1 MKKLLLLVLLPF
13 SLNAQTTLLTE
24 DFESGSLPS
33 GWLTDGS
40 PANYWTVMGTSA
52 INGSFSAMITN
63 TGESWGYN
71 PNVNS
76 EASLRAPLFIPSGEP
91 VIKVSLTW
99 KGRGEPSWDD
109 LKILIDNG
117 TGGSGG
123 GGEAVLSRTSPDFIN
138 YKWISGNET
147 ARRWTFY
154 YNTQISDTAVFLN
167 FRWNND
173 DCCYFGETEELD
185 PQPIMIDDIRVE
197 SLPLIPMN
205 GSYTV
210 GADGDFASLD
220 EAWSALYSLKVSG
233 DVTLNLLNY
242 SYDDPVRIYG
252 SFQPGDGTYTVTV
265 KKAEPV
271 SGTEFKMSSHYFY
284 EGEPGDLVPVI
295 YIEETD
301 HLVLDGISVYYQT
314 GAPGGIQIVN
324 SRDITIKNSVFEGPS
339 EFYSN
344 RWEYSSG
351 IRIGASPGFFSTVS
365 SPSESASVSRS
376 ARSAL
381 SGPFSGKRQ
390 KTTSLAPVSGIRIEG
405 NLFNNGNA
413 GIYVASNQIVPAQFE
428 VAGLSIHQNYLFN
441 SRLVAIHTENADSVS
456 IQENLIHQSLDSLPE
471 AAVGLSVHGIS
482 ESAPPTRSWNGSF
495 VPVTGNTK
503 RGLKTQ
509 PGSTENRLTRQG
521 FKSMWEKR
529 QLHRFPTL
537 PEYARNQIINNIL
550 YTSVVESPQ
559 FSSSLFIRN
568 MSELDVFH
576 NSLVHQHSVSVMPAL
591 ALIGTNAFLS
601 VKNNII
607 DGGNG
612 ISLYSEGTIEN
623 SDYNLFWSV
632 FDTLAS
638 VAGTNYLDFADFQT
652 GTGTNGASHFKHTGF
667 NDYFLVPD
675 EVHEGDPD
683 FAGTPLG
690 IETDFD
696 GTSRSSEAPTI
707 GAQEISG
714 TVPVELTSF
723 SVTRTGSDLLLT
735 WETQTETGNYGWDI
749 QRTTGYASG
758 FSQWETIGFVAGKG
772 TVSTPSRYSFT
783 AGPSAGTVSFRLRQQ
798 DLDGRESY
806 SSIAV
811 AEAVPAR
818 FELSGNYPNPF
829 NPETTLR
836 FSLPASGDVTL
847 AVYSVTGQLVQKSEL
862 NKLEA
867 GMQSVPFKGDGLASG
882 IYLYRVTF
890 SGKTLNGKMT
900 LIR

>member
-1 MKKLLLLVLLPF
+1 MNKLLLLVLLPF

-40 PANYWTVMGTSA
+40 PANYWTVLGTSA

-71 PNVNS
+71 PNTNS
-76 EASLRAPLFIPSGEP
+76 EASLRAPIFIPSGEP
-91 VIKVSLTW
+91 VLKVSLTW

-109 LKILIDNG
+109 LKLLIDTG

-123 GGEAVLSRTSPDFIN
+123 GGESVLSRTSPEFIN

-154 YNTQISDTAVFLN
+154 YNTLISDTAVFLN

-173 DCCYFGETEELD
+173 DCCYFGDTEELD

-197 SLPLIPMN
+197 SLPLNPMN

-210 GADGDFASLD
+210 GTGGDFSSLD
-220 EAWSALYSLKVSG
+220 EAWSALYTLKVSG

-252 SFQPGDGTYTVTV
+252 SFQPENGTYTVTV

-271 SGTEFKMSSHYFY
+271 SGTEFKMTSHYFY
-284 EGEPGDLVPVI
+284 QGEPGDLVPVI

-324 SRDITIKNSVFEGPS
+324 SRDITIRNSVFEGPS

-351 IRIGASPGFFSTVS
+351 IRIWASPGFFSSVS
-365 SPSESASVSRS
+365 GPSVSASDSRS
-376 ARSAL
+376 ARSAPSSL
-381 SGPFSGKRQ
+381 FSGNRQ
-390 KTTSLAPVSGIRIEG
+390 KTNSLAPVSGIRIEG

-428 VAGLSIHQNYLFN
+428 VEGLSIHQNYLFN

-456 IQENLIHQSLDSLPE
+456 IKENLIHQSLDYLPQ

-482 ESAPPTRSWNGSF
+482 ESAAPTRSWGSTF
-495 VPVTGNTK
+495 SRET
-503 RGLKTQ
+503 LKADRARKKH
-509 PGSTENRLTRQG
+509 PGSAENQLTRQE

-529 QLHRFPTL
+529 QLHRFPAL
-537 PEYARNQIINNIL
+537 PAYSKNQVINNIL
-550 YTSVVESPQ
+550 YTSVTESPQ

-568 MSELDVFH
+568 MSELDIYH
-576 NSLVHQHSVSVMPAL
+576 NSLVHQHSGSVMPAL
-591 ALIGTNAFLS
+591 ALTGTNAVLS

-612 ISLYSEGTIEN
+612 ISLYSEGAIEN

-638 VAGTNYLDFADFQT
+638 VAGTNYLNFGDFQT

-714 TVPVELTSF
+714 TVPVELSSF
-723 SVTRTGSDLLLT
+723 SVSRTGSGLLLT
-735 WETQTETGNYGWDI
+735 WETRTETGNYGWDI
-749 QRTTGYASG
+749 QKSAGYATEK
-758 FSQWETIGFVAGKG
+758 SQWETIGFVAGKG

-798 DLDGRESY
+798 DLDGRESF
-806 SSIAV
+806 SRIAV
-811 AEAVPAR
+811 AEAVPVR

-829 NPETTLR
+829 NPETTIR
-836 FSLPASGDVTL
+836 FSLPGPGDVTL
-847 AVYSVTGQLVQKSEL
+847 AVYSVTGQLIHKTEL
-862 NKLEA
+862 NKLDA
-867 GMQSVPFKGDGLASG
+867 GVQSVSFKGDGLASG
-882 IYLYRVTF
+882 VYLYRVTF
-890 SGKTLNGKMT
+890 SGKTLNGKMS